1 MSKGIE
7 LRKHPRV
14 GPLIIRTQYQYSAGS
29 GEGYLLNLSRG
40 GAFLATREPLPI
52 DEKVQLVVSLPWEI
66 GVIHAE
72 SKVRWRSEMIFDTDR
87 ELTPG
92 AGLEFTNMSTEDRER
107 LEAFM
112 QKFNRLADQINE
124 ED

>member
-1 MSKGIE
+1 
-7 LRKHPRV
+7 
-14 GPLIIRTQYQYSAGS
+14 
-29 GEGYLLNLSRG
+29 LSRG
-40 GAFLATREPLPI
+40 GAFLATNELLPV

-66 GVIHAE
+66 GTIRAE
-72 SKVRWRSEMIFDTDR
+72 ARVVWRSDMMFDTDR

-92 AGLEFTNMSTEDRER
+92 VGLEYTHMSLEDADR